1 MNKLKLTDYVAD
13 FISKKGV
20 KSVFAISG
28 GASLH
33 LIHSI
38 NDHPGINFVCTH
50 HEQGAAMAA
59 DSYSRVSGNIGVAIS
74 TSGPG
79 ATNLITGICC
89 SYYDSVPLLIITG
102 QVSTFRMSGK
112 TGVRQIGFQETPITN
127 IVKEITKYSTTLTKA
142 EDIKYELEK
151 AFFIA
156 KEGRPGPVLIDIP
169 DNLQREIIEGDKL
182 IGFKQ
187 DITIKKVFPDSTE
200 LIDDFLNE
208 IRKSQRPVVVAG
220 WGIHL
225 SKTEEEFLKFIDRF
239 QLPVALTWGAS
250 DLLESNN
257 KFYIGTFGTHGMRHA
272 NFAVQNAD
280 LIIALGTRLDTKST
294 GSPIITFA
302 REAKKIMIDIDP
314 FELSKFNS
322 FGLIFDIL
330 IQDDLKNLFKCFD
343 NKLEINK
350 KESSNKNWL
359 SQISSWKKEFK
370 IIDKS
375 HSEEDINYI
384 DPYKFFEILSK
395 KIATNTSLFID
406 TGCSIAW
413 AMQAMKF
420 KKGVRIFHDF
430 NNTAMGW
437 ALPALIGG
445 HFADESR
452 EKLCIA
458 GDGSFMMTMQELA
471 TVLHHK
477 IILKLIVI
485 NNSGYSMIKQTQDQW
500 LNSNYVASSKEG
512 GLSFPKYKDVSKAF
526 GLDYIE
532 LSQNSEID
540 NKVNKFLISKTP
552 VLLNLKISE
561 TARVKPQVKFGRP
574 NEDMEPLLPRNI
586 FHKNMII
593 RPL

>member
-1 MNKLKLTDYVAD
+1 M
-13 FISKKGV
+13 
-20 KSVFAISG
+20 
-28 GASLH
+28 
-33 LIHSI
+33 
-38 NDHPGINFVCTH
+38 
-50 HEQGAAMAA
+50 
-59 DSYSRVSGNIGVAIS
+59 
-74 TSGPG
+74 
-79 ATNLITGICC
+79 
-89 SYYDSVPLLIITG
+89 
-102 QVSTFRMSGK
+102 
-112 TGVRQIGFQETPITN
+112 
-127 IVKEITKYSTTLTKA
+127 
-142 EDIKYELEK
+142 
-151 AFFIA
+151 
-156 KEGRPGPVLIDIP
+156 
-169 DNLQREIIEGDKL
+169 
-182 IGFKQ
+182 
-187 DITIKKVFPDSTE
+187 
-200 LIDDFLNE
+200 
-208 IRKSQRPVVVAG
+208 
-220 WGIHL
+220 
-225 SKTEEEFLKFIDRF
+225 
-239 QLPVALTWGAS
+239 ALTWGAS

-294 GSPIITFA
+294 GSPITTFA
-302 REAKKIMIDIDP
+302 REAKKIMVDIDP

-330 IQDDLKNLFKCFD
+330 IQDDLRNFFKCFA
-343 NKLEINK
+343 NKLKINK
-350 KESSNKNWL
+350 KDLPNKNWL
-359 SQISSWKKEFK
+359 SQILSWEKEFK

-375 HSEEDINYI
+375 HSEEHINNI

-395 KIATNTSLFID
+395 KIANNTSLFID

-413 AMQAMKF
+413 AMQAMRF

-452 EKLCIA
+452 DKICIA

-500 LNSNYVASSKEG
+500 LNSNYVASSQEG

-532 LSQNSEID
+532 LSQNLEID
-540 NKVNKFLISKTP
+540 NKVNKFLISERP